1 MDNVKMELSNDL
13 VISMFLIC
21 MLLYTIYMWVLCLA
35 SDSKKKGVI
44 EGDQDLKEVK
54 VKDDDKKKEAK
65 AMEKEKE
72 ANAWTVLIRSR
83 NIQLLNLG

>member
-35 SDSKKKGVI
+35 SDSKKKGVT

-72 ANAWTVLIRSR
+72 ANAWTVLIQSR
-83 NIQLLNLG
+83 NI